1 MWGIIVNTLAI
12 LVGSAVGNLLKGGI
26 SDRFRDIIMQ
36 GLGLSVCIIGIQGAV
51 KTSNIL
57 IVIISLIIGG
67 TLGEWWQIENGLD
80 KLGKWVQ
87 DRFGKNGGNT
97 FSEGFVTAS
106 LMYCVGAMAIVG
118 SLESGLKGENATLF
132 AKSTL
137 DGVSAVIFSS
147 TMGLG
152 VAFAAFSV
160 LVYQGFIVLTSSFLK
175 GYLSQPVINEM
186 SAVGGIL
193 ILAIGFGMLGLR
205 KFKVGNLLPS
215 VFVPVFYFSIVQLL
229 HHFF

>member
-1 MWGIIVNTLAI
+1 MWGIIANTLAI
-12 LVGSAVGNLLKGGI
+12 LVGSAFGILLKGGI

-36 GLGLSVCIIGIQGAV
+36 GLGLSVCIIGIQGAI

-67 TLGEWWQIENGLD
+67 TLGEWWQIEKALE
-80 KLGKWVQ
+80 KLGNWVR
-87 DRFGKNGGNT
+87 DKFGKNGSDS

-106 LMYCVGAMAIVG
+106 LIYCVGAMAIVG

-132 AKSTL
+132 AKSAL

-147 TMGLG
+147 TMGIG

-160 LVYQGFIVLTSSFLK
+160 FIYQGFIVLTASFLK
-175 GYLSQPVINEM
+175 DYLSQPIINEM
-186 SAVGGIL
+186 SAVGGVL
-193 ILAIGFGMLGLR
+193 ILAIGLGMLGLR

-215 VFVPVFYFSIVQLL
+215 IFIPVFYFLILQLF
-229 HHFF
+229 HYFY